1 MSRYV
6 AFEGIDGAG
15 KSTVAAR
22 FADALEAAGERV
34 VRVREP
40 GGTHVG
46 EGIREILLGHD
57 WNPAPWT
64 EALLF
69 AAARAQLAT
78 EIIGPALASGAWVVG
93 DRSVYSSLAYQGGA
107 RGLGIDIVRS
117 VNQAGLGDVWPDLV
131 VLLEADPATALAR
144 QDDADRIGAES
155 VEFQAAVGAAFAK
168 VAADERERFLVVNAN
183 ADLDAVVDAVVA
195 AVGV

>member
-1 MSRYV
+1 
-6 AFEGIDGAG
+6 
-15 KSTVAAR
+15 
-22 FADALEAAGERV
+22 
-34 VRVREP
+34 
-40 GGTHVG
+40 
-46 EGIREILLGHD
+46 
-57 WNPAPWT
+57 
-64 EALLF
+64 
-69 AAARAQLAT
+69 
-78 EIIGPALASGAWVVG
+78 
-93 DRSVYSSLAYQGGA
+93 VYSSLAYQGGA

-155 VEFQAAVGAAFAK
+155 IEFQAAVGAAFAK
-168 VAADERERFLVVNAN
+168 VAADERERFLVVGAN

>member
-34 VRVREP
+34 VQVREP

-168 VAADERERFLVVNAN
+168 VAADERERFLVVGAN